1 MPLPRTQHVYMNA
14 AGEGSGAS
22 AKLEPD
28 NFSREYVKN
37 GVPLDTAFEMDALY
51 RSAMAINFSRFEG
64 AKFNIERL
72 EWEQDD

>member
-1 MPLPRTQHVYMNA
+1 
-14 AGEGSGAS
+14 
-22 AKLEPD
+22 
-28 NFSREYVKN
+28 VKN